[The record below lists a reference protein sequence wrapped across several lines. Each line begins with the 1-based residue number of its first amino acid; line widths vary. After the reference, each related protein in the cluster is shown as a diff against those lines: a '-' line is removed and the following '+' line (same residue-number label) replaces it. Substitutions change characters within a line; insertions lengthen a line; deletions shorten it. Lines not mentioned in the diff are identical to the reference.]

1 MRTLGSIVL
10 ITRCLYLLL
19 HVNSEYYRV
28 NYKMSILIT
37 KCIYEL

>member
-1 MRTLGSIVL
+1 MRTLGSIEL

-19 HVNSEYYRV
+19 YENSGQYRV

-37 KCIYEL
+37 K